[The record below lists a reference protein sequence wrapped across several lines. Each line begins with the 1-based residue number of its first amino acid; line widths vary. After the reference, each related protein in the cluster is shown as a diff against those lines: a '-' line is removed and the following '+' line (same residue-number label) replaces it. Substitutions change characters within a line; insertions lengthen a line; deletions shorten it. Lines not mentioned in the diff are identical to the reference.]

1 MSTIANAVPF
11 SGEPIRASSFAAGV
25 ELYDRGLILKFM
37 AAASFWLVFAPTV
50 GAIVAIK
57 FNFYDFLGHI
67 SWLSW
72 GRIRPIH
79 VMGVVFGGFSTAIIG
94 LTYYI
99 VPRLC
104 GIPMYKGNWGHVI
117 FWLWNVALAV
127 GFISLALGYNSG
139 IEAGEFP
146 LWVSIPVE
154 IVLCIST
161 VQVIVTI
168 QRRTEQRIY
177 ISLWYLTAAYVWT
190 ALNYA
195 FGHFILPFSMP
206 GVNNAAMH
214 GLYIHYVVGLWIT
227 PAGLA
232 VAYYFLPLA
241 AKRPLYSHKLS
252 LVGFWS
258 LAFFYPFV
266 GTHHYIYSP
275 IPYWTQTIA
284 IVASMMLIIPVWTV
298 IQNFYGTFVGSW
310 KQFQD
315 SFPAKFL
322 ILGALYY
329 LIGCFQGSTEA
340 LREMQRLTHFTDFV
354 IGHSHL
360 TVFGTF
366 VLFATAGMYW
376 VTPRLARRQ
385 LYSKKL
391 AQWHFWLTVGG
402 FSIMAFDLTL
412 QGLMQGT
419 MLQAGTDFVDSMA
432 AMKPYWLIRTISG
445 IAMDIGAAIGFWNL
459 YRTIHA
465 GEPIA
470 VPAGASANYLPE
482 PRSC

>member
-1 MSTIANAVPF
+1 MSD
-11 SGEPIRASSFAAGV
+11 AATAITRNDEFV
-25 ELYDRGLILKFM
+25 DRDIVLKFM
-37 AAASFWLVFAPTV
+37 SAAAFWLVFAPSIGV
-50 GAIVAIK
+50 ILAVK
-57 FNFYDFLGHI
+57 FNFYDFLGNI
-67 SWLSW
+67 SWLTW
-72 GRIRPIH
+72 GRLRPVHI
-79 VMGVVFGGFSTAIIG
+79 MGVVFGAFSTGIFG

-104 GIPMYKGNWGHVI
+104 GVRMYKENWSRGI
-117 FWLWNVALAV
+117 LWLWNIFLGV
-127 GFISLALGYNSG
+127 GIVSLMMGYNSG

-154 IVLCIST
+154 IVLIM
-161 VQVIVTI
+161 VTI
-168 QRRTEQRIY
+168 QVIGTIKLRKEQRIY
-177 ISLWYLTAAYVWT
+177 VSLWYLSAAYVWT
-190 ALNYA
+190 VFNYA

-232 VAYYFLPLA
+232 VIYYFLPLA

-252 LVGFWS
+252 LIGFWS

-298 IQNFYGTFVGSW
+298 IQNFYGTFVTNW
-310 KQFQD
+310 RRFQE
-315 SFPAKFL
+315 SYTAKFL
-322 ILGALYY
+322 VVGALYY
-329 LIGCFQGSTEA
+329 FFGCFQGSTEA
-340 LREMQRLTHFTDFV
+340 LREVQRLTHFTDFV

-366 VLFATAGMYW
+366 ILWVTAGMYY
-376 VTPRLARRQ
+376 VVPRLSGRE
-385 LYSKKL
+385 LYSKSL
-391 AQWHFWLTVGG
+391 AQWHYWLTVCG
-402 FSIMAFDLTL
+402 FSVMAGVLTI

-419 MLQAGTDFVDSMA
+419 MLQVGADFVDSMV
-432 AMKPYWLIRTISG
+432 AMKPYWFARTLAG
-445 IAMDIGAAIGFWNL
+445 LTMDIGAVLGMWNL
-459 YRTIHA
+459 YKTIHA
-465 GEPIA
+465 GTVIA
-470 VPAGASANYLPE
+470 MPSGASPGAAPE
-482 PRSC
+482 PMWT

>member
-1 MSTIANAVPF
+1 MSTTANAIPF
-11 SGEPIRASSFAAGV
+11 SGEPVGTTFVAASGD
-25 ELYDRGLILKFM
+25 LYDRGLILKYM

-57 FNFYDFLGHI
+57 FNYYDFLGHV

-72 GRIRPIH
+72 GRLRPIH

-104 GIPMYKGNWGHVI
+104 GVPMYKGNWGQVI

-310 KQFQD
+310 KQLQD

-322 ILGALYY
+322 IVGALYY

-391 AQWHFWLTVGG
+391 AQWHYWLTVGG

-432 AMKPYWLIRTISG
+432 AMKPYWLIRTCAG
-445 IAMDIGAAIGFWNL
+445 IVMDIGAAMGFWNL

-482 PRSC
+482 PRFC